1 MSDDINVQATSRSVF
16 GKGASRRLR
25 RENLVPGIL
34 YGADEDPQ
42 PINLKH
48 NEVIKHLENDQF
60 YSNLLMVSVDGK
72 EAVRSVLRDVQRH
85 PHRLQ
90 IMHVDFQRVV
100 AGAELTL
107 TVALNFLNED
117 KAYGVKTE
125 GGMITHNETEVAIA
139 CLPRN
144 IPDNIEVDMQ
154 DKKIGDSVHLS
165 DLILPEGVRL
175 TDLIEGDDDS
185 DRAVAAV
192 VAPRKTLEEEDE
204 EAAEAAEAAA
214 AEGDGEEGGDDA
226 AEGEGG
232 DERKKD
238 D

>member
-1 MSDDINVQATSRSVF
+1 MSDDIQVQATSRSVL

-48 NEVIKHLENDQF
+48 NEVLKHLENDQF

-72 EAVRSVLRDVQRH
+72 EAVRTVLRDVQRH
-85 PHRLQ
+85 PHKLQ
-90 IMHVDFQRVV
+90 IMHLDFQRVV

-107 TVALNFLNED
+107 TVALNFLNEE
-117 KAYGVKTE
+117 ACYGVKTE
-125 GGMITHNETEVAIA
+125 GGMISHSETEVAIA

-144 IPDNIEVDMQ
+144 IPDNLEIDMA
-154 DKKIGDSVHLS
+154 DMKIGESVHLS
-165 DLILPEGVRL
+165 DLKLPEGVRL

-185 DRAVAAV
+185 DRALASVIAS
-192 VAPRKTLEEEDE
+192 RKTLEEEDE
-204 EAAEAAEAAA
+204 AAAEAAEAAA
-214 AEGDGEEGGDDA
+214 DAESDD
-226 AEGEGG
+226 
-232 DERKKD
+232 DKKD
-238 D
+238 DGE

>member
-1 MSDDINVQATSRSVF
+1 MSDDINVQATSRSVL

-25 RENLVPGIL
+25 RENLVPAIL
-34 YGADEDPQ
+34 YGGEGEPET
-42 PINLKH
+42 INLKH
-48 NEVIKHLENDQF
+48 NEVLKHLENDQF

-90 IMHVDFQRVV
+90 ILHLDFQRVV

-107 TVALNFLNED
+107 TVALNFVNEE
-117 KAYGVKTE
+117 ACYGVKTE
-125 GGMITHNETEVAIA
+125 GGMITHNESEVGIA

-144 IPDNIEVDMQ
+144 IPDNLTIDMT

-165 DLILPEGVRL
+165 DIDLPEGVRL
-175 TDLIEGDDDS
+175 TDLNEPGDDS
-185 DRAVAAV
+185 DRAVASVIAS
-192 VAPRKTLEEEDE
+192 RKTLEEEDE

-214 AEGDGEEGGDDA
+214 ESDDAGDDA
-226 AEGEGG
+226 ADAE
-232 DERKKD
+232 KKD

>member
-1 MSDDINVQATSRSVF
+1 ATSRSVL

-34 YGADEDPQ
+34 YGAEEDPQ

-72 EAVRSVLRDVQRH
+72 EAVRTVLRDVQRH
-85 PHRLQ
+85 PYKQQ
-90 IMHVDFQRVV
+90 ILHLDFQRVV

-107 TVALNFLNED
+107 TVALNFLNEE
-117 KAYGVKTE
+117 ACYGVKTE
-125 GGMITHNETEVAIA
+125 GGMITHNESEVAIA

-144 IPDNIEVDMQ
+144 IPDNLEIDMT
-154 DKKIGDSVHLS
+154 DLKIGDSVHLS
-165 DLILPEGVRL
+165 DLKLPEGVRL

-185 DRAVAAV
+185 DRAVASVIAS
-192 VAPRKTLEEEDE
+192 RKTLEEEDE

-214 AEGDGEEGGDDA
+214 AAEPAEGDEE
-226 AEGEGG
+226 
-232 DERKKD
+232 KKD
-238 D
+238 DE